1 MSSEFSSSSL
11 LIFCLHSSVEPM
23 NIPRFWTK
31 ASADARTA
39 DGRDIPVSIWGWGS
53 DAAGAAREASSR
65 LARMLERIGRGDPLP
80 KHYAYGNRPLKE
92 EILDTFEADLSDEP
106 VAMVS
111 RNGYGAVVLNT
122 TRLLFLDIDVQ
133 EAPAGRRLLRTLGIG
148 SDEPHVPALQKVRD
162 ALRPYQRATFRVY
175 RTASGLRLIAIDR
188 EFDPDSPETRDL
200 MDMTGTDPSFI
211 RLCAVQHSFR
221 ARLTPKPWR
230 CGVGPPPG
238 EHPRQEEAMRQ
249 RFAAWLSEYDRKSL
263 SFATCRY
270 LETIGVGRPA
280 PFAGKLLEL
289 HDRMTRSA
297 EALPL
302 A

>member
-1 MSSEFSSSSL
+1 
-11 LIFCLHSSVEPM
+11 M

-31 ASADARTA
+31 ASANARTP

-92 EILDTFEADLSDEP
+92 EILDTFERDVSDDP

-122 TRLLFLDIDVQ
+122 THLLFLDIDVQ
-133 EAPAGRRLLRTLGIG
+133 GASAGRRMLHKLGIG
-148 SDEPHVPALQKVRD
+148 SDESHVPALQKARD
-162 ALRPYQRATFRVY
+162 ALLRYGRATFRVY
-175 RTASGLRLIAIDR
+175 RTASGLRLIAVDR
-188 EFDPDSPETRDL
+188 EFDPDGPETRDL
-200 MDMTGTDPSFI
+200 MDLTGTDPAFI

-249 RFAAWLSEYDRKSL
+249 RFAAWLSEYDRKSQ

-270 LETIGVGRPA
+270 LETIGAGRPA